1 MSEEVQHQ
9 HGHEHQHDHQHEHG
23 HAQEHEH
30 RSEAASDSAASSVPG
45 INLTPKALEMVKQM
59 HAKEKLGTE
68 QGLRISVVGGGCSG
82 FQYSLSFDVR
92 KEGDTAQEIDG
103 AKVFV
108 DEISLPYI
116 AGTTLDY
123 VEGLHAGGFR
133 FDNPRASRTCGCGS
147 SFSA

>member
-1 MSEEVQHQ
+1 MSEEVQH
-9 HGHEHQHDHQHEHG
+9 EDR
-23 HAQEHEH
+23 HEH
-30 RSEAASDSAASSVPG
+30 RNEPARDSADASVSG

-59 HAKEKLGTE
+59 HTKEGLGVE

-82 FQYSLSFDVR
+82 FQYSLSFDVE

-103 AKVFV
+103 AKIFV

>member
-1 MSEEVQHQ
+1 MSEELQQ
-9 HGHEHQHDHQHEHG
+9 QNLNTN
-23 HAQEHEH
+23 
-30 RSEAASDSAASSVPG
+30 SNNAAAELPG
-45 INLTPKALEMVKQM
+45 VNLTPKALEAVRKMI
-59 HAKEKLGTE
+59 AKEGLPGD

-82 FQYSLSFDVR
+82 FQYSLGFDGQ
-92 KEGDTAQEIDG
+92 KEGDILTVLDG
-103 AKVFV
+103 VNIFV

-123 VEGLHAGGFR
+123 VEGLHNAGFR